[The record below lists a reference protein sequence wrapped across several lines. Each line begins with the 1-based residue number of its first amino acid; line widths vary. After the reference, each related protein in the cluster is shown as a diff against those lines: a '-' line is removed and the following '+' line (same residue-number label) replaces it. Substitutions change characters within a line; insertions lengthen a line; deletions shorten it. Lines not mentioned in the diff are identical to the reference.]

1 MNGTFKKSKKTKKDD
16 LIKSVAKSA
25 ALSKA
30 KSAVAVNAV
39 FDTISKSLKKGK
51 SVSLIGFGSF
61 SVVKRKARNG
71 RNPQTGKMIKIKATK
86 APKFKA
92 GKDLKKAVKK

>member
-1 MNGTFKKSKKTKKDD
+1 MSKGD
-16 LIKSVAKSA
+16 LIESVAKSA

-30 KSAVAVNAV
+30 KASVAVNAV
-39 FDTISKSLKKGK
+39 LDSISKSLKKGK
-51 SVSLIGFGSF
+51 SVTLVGFGSF

-71 RNPQTGKMIKIKATK
+71 RNPQTGKTIKIKATK

-92 GKDLKKAVKK
+92 GKGLKDTVAGKKK

>member
-1 MNGTFKKSKKTKKDD
+1 MSKGD
-16 LIKSVAKSA
+16 LIESVAKSA

-30 KSAVAVNAV
+30 KAAVAVNAV
-39 FDTISKSLKKGK
+39 LDSISKSLKKGN
-51 SVSLIGFGSF
+51 SVSLVGFGSF

-71 RNPQTGKMIKIKATK
+71 RNPQTGKTIKIKATK

-92 GKDLKKAVKK
+92 GKGLKDAVAGKKK

>member
-1 MNGTFKKSKKTKKDD
+1 MSKGD
-16 LIKSVAKSA
+16 LIESVAKSA

-30 KSAVAVNAV
+30 KATVAVNAV
-39 FDTISKSLKKGK
+39 LDSISKSLKKGN
-51 SVSLIGFGSF
+51 SVSLVGFGSF

-71 RNPQTGKMIKIKATK
+71 RNPQTGKTIKIKATK

-92 GKDLKKAVKK
+92 GKGLKDVVAGKKK